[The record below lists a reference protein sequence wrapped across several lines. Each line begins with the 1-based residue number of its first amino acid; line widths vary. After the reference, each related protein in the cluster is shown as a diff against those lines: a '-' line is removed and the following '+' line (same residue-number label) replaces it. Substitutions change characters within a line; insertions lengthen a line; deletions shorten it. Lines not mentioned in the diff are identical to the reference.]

1 MAGLRNNGPQQ
12 RPLRV
17 RDAFAAVVL
26 GIAEVESLPDVPSV
40 PGVVHQTSPTSSLQ
54 GLLTNQPPAAV
65 EATPGM
71 WYTAFAGYPQTS
83 ATGVTFAPET
93 RLAWANDPSLLP
105 AFTSETVIGGPFG
118 RNRAAAFPMTHSL
131 TLVNYGAN
139 GVSAATNSP
148 ATLPGGSIIS
158 VLPTIGGAAAAPRI
172 KYSLAA
178 GAERLRAF
186 SSPGTAVPTTQLA
199 CATTVRLPP
208 SPAVGLMMAY
218 TKAAG

>member
-1 MAGLRNNGPQQ
+1 MSDSFSYTKNYTIGAGALGGPKRQ
-12 RPLRV
+12 RR
-17 RDAFAAVVL
+17 
-26 GIAEVESLPDVPSV
+26 
-40 PGVVHQTSPTSSLQ
+40 

-118 RNRAAAFPMTHSL
+118 RNRAAAFPMTHSS

-139 GVSAATNSP
+139 GVSAATNAP
-148 ATLPGGSIIS
+148 ATSPGGSIIS
-158 VLPTIGGAAAAPRI
+158 VLPTIGGAAARAADQVLFGGWGGTI
-172 KYSLAA
+172 AKFVGAGAGAAIELAA
-178 GAERLRAF
+178 TTAISDGMGNHYIAKNNTLKKIPGLSQDVIDFVWGYTSNAFEVGA
-186 SSPGTAVPTTQLA
+186 PQV
-199 CATTVRLPP
+199 
-208 SPAVGLMMAY
+208 
-218 TKAAG
+218 